1 MSARGAKDL
10 HYAVWPTAWGPV
22 GAVAGDKGLTRFVL
36 PYYAKDDLKELLAWE
51 HPAAAQ
57 APGRFERLI
66 ELTEAYFSAN
76 HADFDEVECE
86 LPAVATLG
94 GAVARAARKI
104 PFGQTQSYGQLARD
118 VNRPEAARAVAGAL
132 SRNRIP
138 LIVPCH
144 RVTYSDGRPGG
155 FSAAG
160 GVELKRRMIDLERR
174 CRDR

>member
-1 MSARGAKDL
+1 MSAGKAKDL

-22 GAVAGDKGLTRFVL
+22 GAVADDKGLTRFVL
-36 PYYAKDDLKELLAWE
+36 PHYRKDDLKELLAWE
-51 HPAAAQ
+51 HPGAAE
-57 APGRFERLI
+57 APGQFERLR

-76 HADFDEVECE
+76 RVDFDEIECD
-86 LPAVATLG
+86 LPSAGAMG

-104 PFGQTQSYGQLARD
+104 PFGKTQSYGQLAREID
-118 VNRPEAARAVAGAL
+118 RPEAARAVAGAL

-144 RVTYSDGRPGG
+144 RVTYSDGRSGG

-160 GVELKRRMIDLERR
+160 GVELKQRMIDLERR
-174 CRDR
+174 CRDQ

>member
-1 MSARGAKDL
+1 MSTGKAKDL
-10 HYAVWPTAWGPV
+10 HYAVWPTAWGAI
-22 GAVAGDKGLTRFVL
+22 GAVVGDKGLRRLVL
-36 PYYAKDDLKELLAWE
+36 PHYQRGDLKELLAWE
-51 HPAAAQ
+51 HPCAVEDRG
-57 APGRFERLI
+57 PFERLI

-76 HADFDEVECE
+76 RVDFDEIECE
-86 LPAVATLG
+86 LPAAGALG

-104 PFGQTQSYGQLARD
+104 PFGQTQSYGQLARAIG
-118 VNRPEAARAVAGAL
+118 RPEAARAVAGAL

-144 RVTYSDGRPGG
+144 RVTYSDGRSGG

-160 GVELKRRMIDLERR
+160 GVELKQRMIDLERR